1 VSDKNIFLKGV
12 TPKKFHPY
20 VVSLFLPQKNYNMDK
35 NKEIKFVGQPI
46 LKQILKLID
55 AVNIQSLIKKHQ
67 SDHYYKAFKTRT
79 HLTTML
85 FGILSRCDSMT
96 EICEGLRA
104 LGGKLNHLGMEKAP
118 AKSTA
123 SDGLR
128 NRSHVFFEDLYFT
141 LVKKYQSFLSDS
153 RTFGLTFKE
162 VLLIDST
169 TIRLFSD
176 ILKGVGR
183 NPKGD
188 GKKKGGL
195 KVHMLIDAVQSVG
208 RFVKITAAKV
218 HDKNFLKSLEL
229 ISHSMIVFD
238 RAYNYYHQF
247 ALWTERQVFFV
258 TRLKK
263 NAVYTVVEELRKHYR
278 KKGQAKVLS
287 DEIIELEYNPE
298 DDNGKKQTKVVKKIR
313 LRKVCYQDEK
323 DRYYEFLTNNFD
335 ITAEEVAFLYKKR
348 WGIEIMFKKM
358 KQNFQL
364 HYFYGENVNAI
375 YTQVWC
381 TLIAQLLLT
390 VIQKIAK
397 VKKAFSVVASLVRI
411 HLISM
416 LDLNQLLRSNNR
428 MFSKQNYSPPGQLSI
443 NWGGV

>member
-1 VSDKNIFLKGV
+1 MGKG
-12 TPKKFHPY
+12 
-20 VVSLFLPQKNYNMDK
+20 S
-35 NKEIKFVGQPI
+35 EIKFVGQPI
-46 LKQILKLID
+46 FKQILNLLNGVDMQGLI
-55 AVNIQSLIKKHQ
+55 QKHQ
-67 SDHYYKAFKTRT
+67 SDRYYKAFKTRT
-79 HLTTML
+79 QLITML

-104 LGGKLNHLGMEKAP
+104 FQGKLNHLGLDKSP

-123 SDGLR
+123 CDGLR
-128 NRSHVFFEDLYFT
+128 NRDSAFFEELYFI
-141 LVKKYQSFLSDS
+141 LVKRYHSFLSDS

-188 GKKKGGL
+188 GRKKGGL

-208 RFVKITAAKV
+208 RFIKITAAKE

-229 ISHSMIVFD
+229 LSHSMIVFD
-238 RAYNYYHQF
+238 KAYSYYHQF
-247 ALWTERQVFFV
+247 ALWSQQHVYFV
-258 TRLKK
+258 TRLKR
-263 NAVYTVVEELRKHYR
+263 NAVYTVIQTHRQHYR
-278 KKGQAKVLS
+278 KKGQAKVLR
-287 DEIIELEYNPE
+287 DQTIEIAYHPEYE
-298 DDNGKKQTKVVKKIR
+298 TGKKRLDQKRTMR

-323 DRYYEFLTNNFD
+323 NRYYEFLTNNFE
-335 ITAEEVAFLYKKR
+335 IKAEEVAFLYKKR
-348 WGIEIMFKKM
+348 WGIEILFKKM

-364 HYFYGENVNAI
+364 HYFYGENEKAI
-375 YTQVWC
+375 RTQVWC

-390 VIQKIAK
+390 VVQRIAQT
-397 VKKAFSVVASLVRI
+397 KKAFSVVASLVRL

-416 LDLNQLLRSNNR
+416 LDVFELLRSKKR
-428 MFSKQNYSPPGQLSI
+428 EYGMEHLGPPGNVQQMKLNLI
-443 NWGGV
+443 W

>member
-1 VSDKNIFLKGV
+1 
-12 TPKKFHPY
+12 
-20 VVSLFLPQKNYNMDK
+20 MDK
-35 NKEIKFVGQPI
+35 DTEIRFVGQPI

-55 AVNIQSLIKKHQ
+55 AINIQGLINKHQ
-67 SDHYYKAFKTRT
+67 SDFYYKAFKTRT
-79 HLTTML
+79 HIVTML

-104 LGGKLNHLGMEKAP
+104 LGGKLNHLGLEKAP

-128 NRSHVFFEDLYFT
+128 NRSHRFFEDLYFS
-141 LVKKYQSFLSDS
+141 LVKKYKTFLSDS
-153 RTFGLTFKE
+153 RTYGLTFKE

-208 RFVKITAAKV
+208 RFIKITAAKV

-247 ALWTERQVFFV
+247 ALWSQQQVYFV

-263 NAVYTVVEELRKHYR
+263 NAVYTVIEVHCKHYR

-287 DEIIELEYNPE
+287 DETIELEYNPE
-298 DDNGKKQTKVVKKIR
+298 DSSGKKQMKVTKTIR

-323 DRYYEFLTNNFD
+323 NRYYEFLTNNFE
-335 ITAEEVAFLYKKR
+335 ISAEEVAFLYKKR

-390 VIQKIAK
+390 VIQKMAN

-416 LDLNQLLRSNNR
+416 LDIYELLKSTKRT
-428 MFSKQNYSPPGQLSI
+428 YVPVVVEPPGVVQLKI
-443 NWGGV
+443 F

>member
-1 VSDKNIFLKGV
+1 MDKNI
-12 TPKKFHPY
+12 
-20 VVSLFLPQKNYNMDK
+20 
-35 NKEIKFVGQPI
+35 EIKFVGQPI
-46 LKQILKLID
+46 FKQIIDLLKV
-55 AVNIQSLIKKHQ
+55 ANIPSLIKAHE
-67 SDHYYKAFKTRT
+67 SDRYYKAFKTRT
-79 HLTTML
+79 HIITML
-85 FGILSRCDSMT
+85 FGILSRCDSMNET
-96 EICEGLRA
+96 CEGLRA
-104 LGGKLNHLGMEKAP
+104 LGGKLNHLGLEKAP

-128 NRSHVFFEDLYFT
+128 NRDNRFFESLYFD

-153 RTFGLTFKE
+153 RTYGLTFKE

-176 ILKGVGR
+176 VLKGVGR

-238 RAYNYYHQF
+238 KAYNYYHQF
-247 ALWTERQVFFV
+247 ALWTGQHVYFV

-263 NAVYTVVEELRKHYR
+263 NAVYTIVETHKIGYR
-278 KKGQAKVLS
+278 KKDIAKVLK
-287 DEIIELEYNPE
+287 DQTIEMVYYPE
-298 DDNGKKQTKVVKKIR
+298 DENGKRQTKIKKTIK
-313 LRKVCYQDEK
+313 LRKVAYQDERN
-323 DRYYEFLTNNFD
+323 RYFEFLTNNFE

-348 WGIEIMFKKM
+348 WGIELLFKKM

-364 HYFYGENVNAI
+364 HYFYGENENAI
-375 YTQVWC
+375 RTQVWC
-381 TLIAQLLLT
+381 TLIAQLLMT
-390 VIQKIAK
+390 VIQKKAQT
-397 VKKAFSVVASLVRI
+397 KKAFSVVASLVRI

-416 LDLNQLLRSNNR
+416 LDLNELLRSSNR
-428 MFSKQNYSPPGQLSI
+428 AYRKQTGDPPSQLQL
-443 NWGGV
+443 NWQ

>member
-1 VSDKNIFLKGV
+1 
-12 TPKKFHPY
+12 
-20 VVSLFLPQKNYNMDK
+20 MDK
-35 NKEIKFVGQPI
+35 DKEIRFVGQPI

-55 AVNIQSLIKKHQ
+55 AINIQTLINKHQ

-79 HLTTML
+79 HIVTML
-85 FGILSRCDSMT
+85 FGILSRCDSTT

-104 LGGKLNHLGMEKAP
+104 LGGKLNLLGLDKAP

-128 NRSHVFFEDLYFT
+128 NRNNLFFEDLYFS

-153 RTFGLTFKE
+153 RTYGLTFKE

-247 ALWTERQVFFV
+247 ALWTNQQVYFV

-263 NAVYTVVEELRKHYR
+263 NTVYTVIEVLRSHYR

-287 DEIIELEYNPE
+287 DEIIELEYHPE
-298 DDNGKKQTKVVKKIR
+298 DGNGKKQTNITKTIR

-323 DRYYEFLTNNFD
+323 NRYYEFLTNNYE

-364 HYFYGENVNAI
+364 HYFYGENINAI

-390 VIQKIAK
+390 VLQKMAK

-416 LDLNQLLRSNNR
+416 LDVFELLRSTRRYYN
-428 MFSKQNYSPPGQLSI
+428 SKSEAPPGEIQMKI
-443 NWGGV
+443 AFK

>member
-1 VSDKNIFLKGV
+1 MSKNR
-12 TPKKFHPY
+12 
-20 VVSLFLPQKNYNMDK
+20 
-35 NKEIKFVGQPI
+35 EINFVGQPI
-46 LKQILKLID
+46 LKQILKLVDTID
-55 AVNIQSLIKKHQ
+55 LRSIINKHQ
-67 SDHYYKAFKTRT
+67 SDRYYKAFKTRT
-79 HLTTML
+79 HLVTLL
-85 FGILSRCDSMT
+85 FGIFSRCDSMT
-96 EICEGLRA
+96 EIVEGMRA
-104 LGGKLNHLGMEKAP
+104 LGGKLSYFGLQKAP

-128 NRSHVFFEDLYFT
+128 NRTDRVFEDVYFAM
-141 LVKKYQSFLSDS
+141 VKKYQSFLSDS

-208 RFVKITAAKV
+208 RFIKITAAKV

-229 ISHSMIVFD
+229 ISHSMVVFD

-247 ALWTERQVFFV
+247 ALWTKQEVYFV

-263 NAVYTVVEELRKHYR
+263 NAVYEVIEVTRKHYR
-278 KKGQAKVLS
+278 KKGKAKVLR
-287 DEIIELEYNPE
+287 DEIIELEYIPE
-298 DDNGKKQTKVVKKIR
+298 DEHGKRLTKQKKKIR
-313 LRKVCYQDEK
+313 LRKVSYQDERN
-323 DRYYEFLTNNFD
+323 RYYEFLTNSFE

-348 WGIEIMFKKM
+348 WGIELLFKKM

-364 HYFYGENVNAI
+364 HYFYGENEMAI
-375 YTQVWC
+375 RTQVWC
-381 TLIAQLLLT
+381 TLIAQLILT
-390 VIQKIAK
+390 VIQKMAQT
-397 VKKAFSVVASLVRI
+397 KKAFSVVASLVRI

-416 LDLNQLLRSNNR
+416 LDVFELLRSTKR
-428 MFSKQNYSPPGQLSI
+428 DFSKHFDPPPDFQLSL
-443 NWGGV
+443 NF

>member
-1 VSDKNIFLKGV
+1 
-12 TPKKFHPY
+12 
-20 VVSLFLPQKNYNMDK
+20 MDK
-35 NKEIKFVGQPI
+35 NSEIKYVGQPI
-46 LKQILKLID
+46 FKQIID
-55 AVNIQSLIKKHQ
+55 LVDKVNIRSIIKEHD
-67 SDHYYKAFKTRT
+67 SDRYYKAFKSRT
-79 HLTTML
+79 HLITML
-85 FGILSRCDSMT
+85 FAILSRCDSMT
-96 EICEGLRA
+96 ETCEGLRA
-104 LGGKLNHLGMEKAP
+104 LGGKLNHLGLEKAP
-118 AKSTA
+118 SKSTA

-128 NRSHVFFEDLYFT
+128 NRDNRFFEALYFA
-141 LVKKYQSFLSDS
+141 LVDKYKSFLSDS
-153 RTFGLTFKE
+153 RTYGLTFKE

-208 RFVKITAAKV
+208 RFIKITAAKV

-238 RAYNYYHQF
+238 KAYNYYHQF
-247 ALWTERQVFFV
+247 ALWTNQQVYFV

-263 NAVYTVVEELRKHYR
+263 NAVYEVIEVSRNHYR
-278 KKGQAKVLS
+278 KKGQAKVLC
-287 DEIIELEYNPE
+287 DEVIELTYHPE
-298 DDNGKKQTKVVKKIR
+298 DGNGKRQMNVFKKIR

-323 DRYYEFLTNNFD
+323 NRYYEFLTNNFE

-348 WGIEIMFKKM
+348 WGIEILFKKM

-364 HYFYGENVNAI
+364 HYFYGENENAI
-375 YTQVWC
+375 RTQVWC

-397 VKKAFSVVASLVRI
+397 TKKAFSVIASLVRI

-416 LDLNQLLRSNNR
+416 LEMGELLRSTNR
-428 MFSKQNYSPPGQLSI
+428 SYKTQIVEPPGQLKLML
-443 NWGGV
+443 